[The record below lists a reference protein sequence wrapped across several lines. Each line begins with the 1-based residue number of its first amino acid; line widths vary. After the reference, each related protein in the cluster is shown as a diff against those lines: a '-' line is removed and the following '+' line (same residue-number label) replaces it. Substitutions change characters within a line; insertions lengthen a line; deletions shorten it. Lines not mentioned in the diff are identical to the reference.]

1 MGFISRLFS
10 KKGDTRGEA
19 RGEEK
24 EFVTDFLTEAAKSKV
39 ISSEKETPEIASIW
53 DDNNKDEGGENQSAA
68 TSEAGPSDDEVMR
81 RARRRSRNTS
91 RRSRNKTRILGFEP
105 QDTSVNEL
113 FQANAGEPEVAAVAS
128 PNIMSMEATGWLVV
142 VSGPGRGASFPL
154 FSGMA
159 SIGRNSDQLISLDF
173 GDTSISR
180 RNHASIAY
188 DSNDNI
194 FYFGHGGKSNLVR
207 INNKPVLSTE
217 VVKDGDEFLI
227 GETTLRLIAICN
239 PDFNWDDEPEAIDDG
254 EDNVAIA

>member
-10 KKGDTRGEA
+10 RKGDTRGEA
-19 RGEEK
+19 IGEEK

-39 ISSEKETPEIASIW
+39 MPSEKETPEIASIW
-53 DDNNKDEGGENQSAA
+53 DDSNKNEGGKNQSAA
-68 TSEAGPSDDEVMR
+68 TSEAGSSDDEVMR
-81 RARRRSRNTS
+81 RAR

-113 FQANAGEPEVAAVAS
+113 FQANAGEPEVTAVAS

-194 FYFGHGGKSNLVR
+194 FYFGHGGKSNLAR
-207 INNKPVLSTE
+207 INDKPVLSTE